1 MDYKTLGR
9 TGVKVSSLCFG
20 TATFAREADEETSI
34 RMFNRCRDAGIN
46 FFDTADQY
54 GSGAAEEI
62 LRKCIAHC
70 RDKVILSTKVG
81 NPVGDE
87 INNQGLSRRH
97 IIQAI
102 NNSLKRLGTDY
113 IDLYFLHIFDSST
126 SIEETIGVL
135 DDLRRQGKILYI
147 GVSNWA
153 AWQIAIGLGISEIR
167 RLARIECIQP
177 MYNLL
182 KRQAEVEIFPLA
194 KEKNIGVITYSPLAG
209 GLLTGKYTSKDKV
222 TQGRFLE
229 QEIYVQRYAENTYY
243 SIAENFVKYARNINV
258 NPAALA
264 VAWVMTNSEVT
275 TPIIG
280 ARNLTQLEQALGSLK
295 IKITPEMYQEISSLS
310 ISPPI
315 ATDRS
320 EEKIE

>member
-9 TGVKVSSLCFG
+9 TGVKVSALCFG
-20 TATFAREADEETSI
+20 TATFGREADEETSI
-34 RMFNRCRDAGIN
+34 RMFNKCHDAGIN

-54 GSGAAEEI
+54 GSGESEKI

-70 RDKVILSTKVG
+70 REKIILSTKVG
-81 NPVGDE
+81 NPVGDD
-87 INNQGLSRRH
+87 INDKGLSRRH
-97 IIQAI
+97 IVQAI
-102 NNSLKRLGTDY
+102 DNSLKRLGTDY
-113 IDLYFLHIFDSST
+113 IDLYFLHIYDSTT
-126 SIEETIGVL
+126 SIEETISVL

-153 AWQIAIGLGISEIR
+153 AWQIAIGLGISEAK
-167 RLARIECIQP
+167 RLAKIECIQP

-194 KEKNIGVITYSPLAG
+194 KEKNIGVITYGPLAG

-229 QEIYVQRYAENTYY
+229 QKIYVKRYAENNYY
-243 SIAENFVKYARNINV
+243 SIAENFVKYARDINL

-264 VAWVMTNSEVT
+264 VAWVMMNSAVT

-280 ARNLTQLEQALGSLK
+280 ARNLTQLEQVLDSLEM
-295 IKITPEMYQEISSLS
+295 KITPEMYQEITSLS

-320 EEKIE
+320 EE